1 MAEEKQRLSPQEIQ
15 ERKISLVKERGSRV
29 LLINS
34 PLGATLCTILRQFD
48 LAYAN
53 FKGRLGEMGG
63 ISYEE
68 GEALMAE
75 GREIVMAFS
84 DFTDKL
90 CHRIHFR
97 YYTPREIEEYLRAM
111 DDMRS
116 GGKHQTNSSDELSD
130 AGNMAGNRRGD
141 LPQ

>member
-1 MAEEKQRLSPQEIQ
+1 MLF
-15 ERKISLVKERGSRV
+15 
-29 LLINS
+29 INS
-34 PLGATLCTILRQFD
+34 PLGATLCPILRQFD

-90 CHRIHFR
+90 CRRLHLR
-97 YYTPREIEEYLRAM
+97 YYTPREIEEYLWVM
-111 DDMRS
+111 
-116 GGKHQTNSSDELSD
+116 E
-130 AGNMAGNRRGD
+130 D
-141 LPQ
+141 LETKSE

>member
-34 PLGATLCTILRQFD
+34 PLGATLCNILRQFD

-130 AGNMAGNRRGD
+130 AGNMAGK
-141 LPQ
+141 

>member
-53 FKGRLGEMGG
+53 F
-63 ISYEE
+63 
-68 GEALMAE
+68 
-75 GREIVMAFS
+75 
-84 DFTDKL
+84 
-90 CHRIHFR
+90 
-97 YYTPREIEEYLRAM
+97 
-111 DDMRS
+111 
-116 GGKHQTNSSDELSD
+116 
-130 AGNMAGNRRGD
+130 
-141 LPQ
+141 